1 MSQLRERYHFIHNV
15 FANFYKDVLDWF
27 SLTLYP
33 RFEYRVIGTYDKAV
47 EYIQKQCQYDRE
59 TDMPMLP
66 ALVLN
71 PSGDFEPADAN
82 AGGAQYWRY
91 PNLTPTLIKRLF
103 KPIYKDQNVVVNAAF
118 IRIKG
123 EIELIMLLN
132 SFYEYCDIRMLF
144 INMFGGM
151 NRIIYPRFFSSFII
165 LPDSFKTYDYDN
177 EYTGLTY
184 NLDWDTAGAY
194 DLLVRSTARNEVVLP
209 LNVKPQLA
217 LQSLTDA
224 SNRYGGADGIAEW
237 KLGATINYEIE
248 IPNYLIIESDYLA
261 KEMDIEIRYG
271 SVYSE
276 YNDFQPPDE
285 RILSNCSW
293 SWGLNEM
300 TNTPDKLDIPLT
312 PENIQYQDTLF
323 TIDTENNCYRLNI
336 DATSA
341 SSLKVVGDFEYNSRY
356 FHEVSADDMAAIS
369 DGTSFLYI
377 NLYDATSVE
386 PTTIDFP
393 IVFPK
398 ILIVNSRYGELKYG
412 DHYEL
417 INNGT
422 TLMIKTND
430 TVTLEEGMFL
440 ELLIYRLVRP
450 DLWECT

>member
-103 KPIYKDQNVVVNAAF
+103 KPIYKDDRVLVNAAF

-144 INMFGGM
+144 INMFGGL

-165 LPDSFKTYDYDN
+165 LPDSFT
-177 EYTGLTY
+177 TY
-184 NLDWDTAGAY
+184 NYTNKYLGPSATYQLDWESAGAY
-194 DLLVRSTARNEVVLP
+194 DMLVKSTARNEYVLP

-217 LQSLTDA
+217 LQGLTDA
-224 SNRYGGADGIAEW
+224 SNRYGGADNIAEW

-248 IPNYLIIESDYLA
+248 IPNYLIIESDFLA
-261 KEMDIEIRYG
+261 QEIDLEIKYG
-271 SVYSE
+271 STYSE
-276 YNDFQPPDE
+276 YNDFQPPEDRFLE
-285 RILSNCSW
+285 RFTW
-293 SWGLNEM
+293 DWGFGYR
-300 TNTPDKLDIPLT
+300 TNSSYERRDIPVYPVSDST
-312 PENIQYQDTLF
+312 TTF
-323 TIDTENNCYRLNI
+323 
-336 DATSA
+336 
-341 SSLKVVGDFEYNSRY
+341 VGDFEYNTRY
-356 FHEVSADDMAAIS
+356 FHVVSAEDMASIS
-369 DGTSFLYI
+369 DGTSYLYI
-377 NLYDATSVE
+377 DLTSAQQI
-386 PTTIDFP
+386 T
-393 IVFPK
+393 FPK
-398 ILIVNSRYGELKYG
+398 ILIVNSKDGPMTYQ
-412 DHYEL
+412 DHYYL
-417 INNGT
+417 DNDGWRLVIR
-422 TLMIKTND
+422 TND
-430 TVTLEEGMFL
+430 TVTLEEGWVL
-440 ELLIYRLVRP
+440 ELFVYKLVG
-450 DLWECT
+450 T